1 MSFRAVY
8 PAATKFKY
16 IVQTLAKVMDE
27 IPFTAT
33 PEGLEVKT
41 LTPDKTTM
49 IILKLPITAFEEYDL
64 TEDKKFF
71 VVPADELNR
80 VAKRGTRNDMVEL
93 KLDEER
99 RRLEINFIDK
109 KTSVT
114 RSFYIPL
121 RESVAEELAE
131 PQVEL
136 TVTARMEADDFKDII
151 NDAKIVSDE
160 VEFAAHDDYLEV
172 AAVST
177 QKKYTGIFRVGD
189 PLISYEVRGSTP
201 VRAKYSIDLLKATT
215 KATSAADVVTVEYGE
230 ALPMRISFDLP
241 SGGVLIYWV
250 SPRI

>member
-1 MSFRAVY
+1 MTFRAVY

-16 IVQTLAKVMDE
+16 IVQTIAKVMDE
-27 IPFTAT
+27 VPFVAT

-49 IILKLPITAFEEYDL
+49 IVLKLPMTAFEEYEIA
-64 TEDKKFF
+64 EDKKTF

-80 VAKRGTRNDMVEL
+80 IAKRGTRNDMVEL
-93 KLDEER
+93 KLNEEQ
-99 RRLEINFIDK
+99 RRLEVNFIDK
-109 KTSVT
+109 KTGII
-114 RSFYIPL
+114 RSFYVPL
-121 RESVAEELAE
+121 REAIVEELAE

-136 TVTARMEADDFKDII
+136 TVVIRMEAEDFKNII

-160 VEFAAHDDYLEV
+160 VEFIAYDDHIEV
-172 AAVST
+172 ISISA
-177 QKKYTGIFRVGD
+177 QKKYTGVFRIGD
-189 PLISYEVRGSTP
+189 PLISLEVRGSTP

-215 KATSAADVVTVEYGE
+215 KATSAADTATLEYGE

-241 SGGVLIYWV
+241 SGGILVYWV